1 MIIAVFDIILFSL
14 LIRIIKEMYYLL
26 TGIIAVSILRYF
38 NLIPKMTSKF
48 WTYVDY
54 ALVLVAFVL
63 LLSRIP
69 PFFSGVLLTVV
80 AAYAWKK
87 GFFDKFR

>member
-1 MIIAVFDIILFSL
+1 
-14 LIRIIKEMYYLL
+14 MYYLL
-26 TGIIAVSILRYF
+26 TGIVVVSILRYF

-63 LLSRIP
+63 LLSKIH
-69 PFFSGVLLTVV
+69 PFLSGVLLTAV
-80 AAYAWKK
+80 AGYAWRK

>member
-1 MIIAVFDIILFSL
+1 
-14 LIRIIKEMYYLL
+14 MYYLL

-54 ALVLVAFVL
+54 VLALVAFVL
-63 LLSRIP
+63 LLSRMP

-80 AAYAWKK
+80 AVFAWRK
-87 GFFDKFR
+87 GYFDKFR

>member
-1 MIIAVFDIILFSL
+1 
-14 LIRIIKEMYYLL
+14 MYYLL
-26 TGIIAVSILRYF
+26 TGIVVVSILRYF

-63 LLSRIP
+63 LLARIP

>member
-1 MIIAVFDIILFSL
+1 MM
-14 LIRIIKEMYYLL
+14 K
-26 TGIIAVSILRYF
+26 
-38 NLIPKMTSKF
+38 NLIPKMTNKF

-54 ALVLVAFVL
+54 ALVLIAFVL

-69 PFFSGVLLTVV
+69 PFFAGILLTVV
-80 AAYAWKK
+80 SGYAWRK

>member
-1 MIIAVFDIILFSL
+1 
-14 LIRIIKEMYYLL
+14 MYYLL
-26 TGIIAVSILRYF
+26 TGIVVVSILRYF

-63 LLSRIP
+63 LLSRRP